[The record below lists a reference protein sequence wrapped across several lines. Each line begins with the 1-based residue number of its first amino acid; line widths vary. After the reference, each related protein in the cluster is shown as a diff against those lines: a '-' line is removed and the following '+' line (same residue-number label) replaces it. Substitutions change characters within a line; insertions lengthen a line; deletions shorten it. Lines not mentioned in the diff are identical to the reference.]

1 MQDLRQTAL
10 ERLKGNRPGPMRA
23 AAAGV
28 VAGGITGILAYRL
41 LRFAFKTT
49 TGAGCGTGKLP
60 RPKPGQVAAFAFRK
74 RDAVWPPCSS
84 GDRRGAQ

>member
-28 VAGGITGILAYRL
+28 VAGGMTGILVYRL
-41 LRFAFKTT
+41 LRA
-49 TGAGCGTGKLP
+49 
-60 RPKPGQVAAFAFRK
+60 
-74 RDAVWPPCSS
+74 
-84 GDRRGAQ
+84 